1 MAAGVHRTWVFKEEF
16 EHGTQRSTQGL
27 VGHRVDNVIEDDAK
41 SQSRKL
47 LGVLRLIGVFP
58 GVAEMHIVANR
69 YHDASVLIADG
80 PPLGD
85 VAVLLVGYAAGDVLF
100 AGDLKP
106 FVDIV

>member
-1 MAAGVHRTWVFKEEF
+1 MAAGVYQTWVFKEEF

-27 VGHRVDNVIEDDAK
+27 VGHRVSDVIEDDAK
-41 SQSRKL
+41 SKSRKL

-58 GVAEMHIVANR
+58 GVAEMHVVADR
-69 YHDASVLIADG
+69 HHDAPMLVADG

-85 VAVLLVGYAAGDVLF
+85 VAVVLISYAGADILL